1 MQIFTPM
8 ISNYIIFKPTF
19 LKPKNIFNR
28 PILSQFKKNHKK
40 EKNKT
45 KKQLK
50 NNKKMRKQWENILE
64 RKYLIEVKNKRC

>member
-45 KKQLK
+45 KK
-50 NNKKMRKQWENILE
+50 
-64 RKYLIEVKNKRC
+64 